1 MDIHFRPAQPED
13 AEQAIPLIY
22 SSGPKTFDYVFAHRT
37 PIDSQEFLRQAF
49 IKGGTEFGYSSHTVG
64 EYEGKVVAIGTSFS
78 RADKSGQAA
87 IAIKQ
92 IVQGYGFI
100 KGLGVIR
107 RGLQIESYF
116 MESKDDRQYIAH
128 IGVTPDLRGQ
138 GIGEQLMRYLIKHA
152 QALGRNAAS
161 LDVSCENPRAQVL
174 YERLGFVVTRDLPLK
189 YSNSTSYVPSHRR
202 MELLFNS

>member
-1 MDIHFRPAQPED
+1 MEIHFRHARPDD

-22 SSGPKTFDYVFAHRT
+22 SSGPAAFDYVFAHRT

-49 IKGGTEFGYSSHTVG
+49 VKGGTEFGYSSHIVG
-64 EYEGKVVAIGTSFS
+64 EHDGKVVAIGTGFS
-78 RADKSGQAA
+78 HADKAGQTAV
-87 IAIKQ
+87 AIKQ
-92 IVQGYGFI
+92 ILQGYGLI
-100 KGLGVIR
+100 KGLGVLR
-107 RGLQIESYF
+107 RGIQVESYF
-116 MESKDDRQYIAH
+116 LESNPDTHYIAH

-152 QALGRNAAS
+152 QALGRSAAS

-189 YSNSTSYVPSHRR
+189 YRNSTSYVPSHRR
-202 MELLFNS
+202 MELPLNS